1 MECTKLTRAHTPS
14 FYDRR
19 EVIQSYGYEYLFT
32 LANLESAGLLYRRPE
47 LGMGF
52 GSSSSSSSSASSD
65 GGGGAGGGN
74 WAAVRKAL
82 RLVKENVRTLNP
94 DDIAY
99 VSSGAFLKQKRAM
112 SCVASYHAWVPVSAP
127 CIPIPHPPTPTPTG
141 YAPLTARLLQLAHKP
156 GWGSAN
162 CADVLRQLP
171 GPALEFTQGHP
182 AAPHSFL
189 PVLQELDRLLA
200 PPAALSSSAATGT
213 GGSSAGAGA
222 GAAAGG
228 GSAGAGGG
236 GGGGSGSGGIRTA
249 SPLPSGLFSV
259 GSSASS
265 TASSLIGGMS
275 SLGLSSGVA
284 KAPASSQ
291 QPLQQQQPA
300 PSSAAA
306 AAGGKTLPNG
316 RKVMLAYFVGGVS
329 FMEIAALRQL
339 SRQPDFPFQ
348 IVVCT
353 TKLINGNTLVQSLQ
367 EDIRNGLLAG
377 GEAGVAAGSAGP
389 ATSYWT
395 PR

>member
-1 MECTKLTRAHTPS
+1 M
-14 FYDRR
+14 D
-19 EVIQSYGYEYLFT
+19 
-32 LANLESAGLLYRRPE
+32 
-47 LGMGF
+47 
-52 GSSSSSSSSASSD
+52 
-65 GGGGAGGGN
+65 
-74 WAAVRKAL
+74 
-82 RLVKENVRTLNP
+82 
-94 DDIAY
+94 
-99 VSSGAFLKQKRAM
+99 
-112 SCVASYHAWVPVSAP
+112 AWVPVCATHQNPSPSYTSTNTHA
-127 CIPIPHPPTPTPTG
+127 HTG

-162 CADVLRQLP
+162 CADVLKQLP
-171 GPALEFTQGHP
+171 GPTLEFTQHP

-189 PVLQELDRLLA
+189 SVLQELDRLLA
-200 PPAALSSSAATGT
+200 PPAAISAAAGT
-213 GGSSAGAGA
+213 GGSSAVPAA
-222 GAAAGG
+222 SAAGG
-228 GSAGAGGG
+228 GSVGVGGSGGG
-236 GGGGSGSGGIRTA
+236 SSGSGGIRTA
-249 SPLPSGLFSV
+249 SPLPGGLFSV

-284 KAPASSQ
+284 KAPASSHL
-291 QPLQQQQPA
+291 LQQQQQP
-300 PSSAAA
+300 PSPSPSATIAT
-306 AAGGKTLPNG
+306 GGKILPNG

-367 EDIRNGLLAG
+367 EDIRNGLLVG
-377 GEAGVAAGSAGP
+377 GEGGLAGAAGP